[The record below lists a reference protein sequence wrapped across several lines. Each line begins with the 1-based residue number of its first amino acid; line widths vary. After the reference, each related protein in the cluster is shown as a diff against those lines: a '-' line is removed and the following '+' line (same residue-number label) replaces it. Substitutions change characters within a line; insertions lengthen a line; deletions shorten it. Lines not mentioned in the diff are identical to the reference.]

1 MARVSDGM
9 VCLSRVSPFYFIR
22 SFNHLMTF
30 IELFP
35 SLHSNELAPDK
46 GSTITIQE
54 KSENVT
60 REKSTKLDRYIQN
73 SWKKR
78 RT

>member
-1 MARVSDGM
+1 
-9 VCLSRVSPFYFIR
+9 
-22 SFNHLMTF
+22 MTF